1 MIKLPILF
9 PSETERIQREVAEF
23 RRLSSTD
30 RFLQIF
36 GLSAFCEGL
45 LEQSPRREAILAQ
58 RLASEE
64 QWQQIQK
71 ELFKRH
77 GV

>member
-1 MIKLPILF
+1 MVKLPIPF
-9 PSETERIQREVAEF
+9 PSQSEKIQREVAEF
-23 RRLSSTD
+23 RRLSSTE

-45 LEQSPRREAILAQ
+45 LEQSPRRDAILAQ

-64 QWQQIQK
+64 EWQQTQK